1 MNPIGRIVLTAALIL
16 PARLVFGQAAGPAL
30 TGVYES
36 ISAADT
42 LPGGLKNSG
51 SPSEVTLQPAAAEK
65 MKSVNLKEDADR
77 LCLPVGPFRMM
88 AGEHVRI
95 EFAPSA
101 PGLLY
106 LFYEDI
112 SHGHMRLIHFD
123 RPHPARLEPTW
134 LGDSTGKWEGDTFV
148 IDTVG
153 FNDRTWLN
161 KNGAPHSDALH
172 LTERIRL
179 VLNGT
184 ALEYKVTAEDPKAL
198 MRPYTYTRYYQK
210 SPTEIREDFCE
221 VPE

>member
-1 MNPIGRIVLTAALIL
+1 MRSHVRVLMAAALVL
-16 PARLVFGQAAGPAL
+16 PAQLGFGQASRPL
-30 TGVYES
+30 PTGVYES
-36 ISAADT
+36 IPDGAT
-42 LPGGLKNSG
+42 LPGGLRNSG
-51 SPSEVTLQPAAAEK
+51 SPSDVSLQPSAAEK

-88 AGEHVRI
+88 SGEHVRI
-95 EFAPSA
+95 EFAPS
-101 PGLLY
+101 PPKLLY

-112 SHGHMRLIHFD
+112 SHGHMRLIHLD
-123 RPHPARLEPTW
+123 RAHPAKVEPTW

-148 IDTVG
+148 IDTIG

-161 KNGAPHSDALH
+161 QKGAPHSDALH
-172 LTERIRL
+172 LIERIRP
-179 VLNGT
+179 VLNGD

-198 MRPYTYTRYYQK
+198 TQPYTYTRYYQK